1 MNYYELQQAI
11 DADSALKLQKTKLGP
26 TDSDSS
32 SRQAHPAA
40 PTSTGV
46 VEGADEE
53 QSSGGAG
60 ESAMAAGNTIEEAMM
75 AGLEK
80 EFEPRGDLPAIQE
93 ILEVKDLLNHV
104 QNLKQVYT

>member
-1 MNYYELQQAI
+1 MNYHELQQAI

-26 TDSDSS
+26 TDSDAS
-32 SRQAHPAA
+32 SRQAHPA
-40 PTSTGV
+40 PTSTGM

-53 QSSGGAG
+53 QSAGGVDA
-60 ESAMAAGNTIEEAMM
+60 AMAAGNTIEEAMM

>member
-1 MNYYELQQAI
+1 
-11 DADSALKLQKTKLGP
+11 
-26 TDSDSS
+26 
-32 SRQAHPAA
+32 
-40 PTSTGV
+40 
-46 VEGADEE
+46 
-53 QSSGGAG
+53 
-60 ESAMAAGNTIEEAMM
+60 MAAGNTIEEAMM